1 MHNKSGNSNSRRYE
15 NGTTLGVEKMAID
28 FKGLFL

>member
-1 MHNKSGNSNSRRYE
+1 MHNKSGNSNGYGYE
-15 NGTTLGVEKMAID
+15 NGTTSGMKKMAID